1 MDWFC
6 QFLIENSTIG
16 GENLVS
22 LCQDYGSTWKGDFK
36 IKNCVFIPSKT
47 KSSTLSLFFGNNS
60 GVHDFGYTCYM
71 PNKIEID
78 QLLVKDSLLK
88 DYDSLFIFLDFNPKM
103 KNEKFKEIFP

>member
-22 LCQDYGSTWKGDFK
+22 LRQDYGSTWKGDFK

-47 KSSTLSLFFGNNS
+47 KSSTLSLFSGNNS
-60 GVHDFGYTCYM
+60 GLHDFGYTCYM

-88 DYDSLFIFLDFNPKM
+88 DYDSLFIFSDFNPKM
-103 KNEKFKEIFP
+103 NNEKFKEIFP